1 MKHRLN
7 NNSALSRRIFWFAIS
22 LTLAILAGGFAC
34 PTPAQQIAPQAG
46 PDAAKVKSR
55 GGLDLIDDEIWSKAQ
70 EKFDKYIFKYQDEQN
85 LDAAL
90 YKVAHSDKY
99 IQTET
104 AINQLLNK
112 YDDFNWKVEAMTLL
126 AQEPG
131 GVGPMPP
138 MPPRPAAAPKPEPG
152 DGFGKGF
159 GKGIGKGGKGIG
171 KGIERD
177 DQADDD
183 PCEFKIAVLSGL
195 FRADPQ
201 RGIAVATDW
210 LKPGSTQTV
219 TCKGYALSLLARN
232 GGKAATPVILGFA
245 RNEPDLKLRA
255 KAISLLGSSNDESVI
270 DPLREFAL
278 NTQQEEISEAA
289 LYALSQHNSERAI
302 GVLGEIAT
310 SNKPLSLR
318 RAAISAISSRPG
330 EPAVDVLLKI
340 YDTDQNLEI
349 RKSVIDGLS
358 RRKSERAGKKLLEIA
373 QSSDNVEL
381 RKRAIN
387 AIARRSGDQ
396 AIEIILGLYA
406 NEKNEDL
413 KYQMLESLC
422 GSNDPRVVHA
432 LIDAARNPA
441 TPLERRKRA
450 IGCLSRSK
458 DPEVLKFLEDLL
470 KQ

>member
-7 NNSALSRRIFWFAIS
+7 NNSAFPRRTFWFVIS
-22 LTLAILAGGFAC
+22 LTLAILAGGFGR
-34 PTPAQQIAPQAG
+34 PTAAQPIAPQSA
-46 PDAAKVKSR
+46 DAAKVKSR
-55 GGLDLIDDEIWSKAQ
+55 SGLDLIDDEIWSKAQ
-70 EKFDKYIFKYQDEQN
+70 QKFDKYTFNYQDEKN

-90 YKVAHSDKY
+90 YKLAYSDKY
-99 IQTET
+99 IQAET

-112 YDDFNWKVEAMTLL
+112 YDDFIWKGEAMALM

-138 MPPRPAAAPKPEPG
+138 RPAPAPKPEPG
-152 DGFGKGF
+152 DGFGKGI
-159 GKGIGKGGKGIG
+159 GKGIGKGVGR
-171 KGIERD
+171 GIEND
-177 DQADDD
+177 DQAEDD
-183 PCEFKIAVLSGL
+183 PCEFKIAVLQGL

-201 RGIAVATDW
+201 RGISVATDW

-219 TCKGYALSLLARN
+219 TCRGYALSLLARN
-232 GGKAATPVILGFA
+232 GGKAATPVILGVA

-289 LYALSQHNSERAI
+289 LYALSQHSSERAI

-310 SNKPLSLR
+310 SSKPLSLR

-349 RKSVIDGLS
+349 RKSVINGLS

-381 RKRAIN
+381 RKYAIN

-432 LIDAARNPA
+432 LIDAAKNPA